1 MMLLKFDVSDQQAM
15 MKTVFAPPSPGDRVE
30 ILSVELLEQHRPLIE
45 NLKTFCRSVG
55 LELGWHY
62 LLDLAWIITRLD
74 LHSSKNILDAGAGTG
89 VLQWYLAQ
97 QGVSVISVDR
107 MNRASLPLRF
117 RRRFRVQGLRK
128 EDLLPANQVF
138 WAGFHRG
145 SNGTAQKD
153 GLRRFPVQF
162 RELAGY
168 YFSKPVK
175 GCVKIYNQDLS
186 KLEDIRTESVD
197 AVVAVSALEHNSQAD
212 LRMVVNEL
220 LRILKPGGK
229 LIATLVAGKNK
240 DFWHEPSQAWCY
252 TDESLKQIFD
262 LPEETPSNYNNYDS
276 LFDSLR
282 NCAELRDGLARF
294 YYKSGTSGM
303 PWGKWD
309 PQYQPVGVCKIKIP
323 LT

>member
-1 MMLLKFDVSDQQAM
+1 MRAEIANQQAM
-15 MKTVFAPPSPGDRVE
+15 MTSANAPSSGDCVE
-30 ILSVELLEQHRPLIE
+30 ILSVELLDQYRPLVE
-45 NLKTFCRSVG
+45 NLKTFSRSVG
-55 LELGWHY
+55 VELGWHY
-62 LLDLAWIITRLD
+62 LLDLVWIITRLD
-74 LHSSKNILDAGAGTG
+74 LHTAKNLLDAGAGTG

-97 QGVSVISVDR
+97 QGAAVISVDR
-107 MNRASLPLRF
+107 MSRASLPLRF
-117 RRRFRVQGLRK
+117 RRRFRVEGLRK

-138 WAGFHRG
+138 WAGFRRG
-145 SNGTAQKD
+145 SNGTAQKG
-153 GLRRFPVQF
+153 GLRRFTVQF

-168 YFSKPVK
+168 YFSNPVK

-212 LRMVVNEL
+212 LRMVVKEL

-229 LIATLVAGKNK
+229 LIATLVAGKNE

-262 LPEETPSNYNNYDS
+262 LPEETPSNYSQYDS
-276 LFDSLR
+276 LFESLR
-282 NCAELRDGLARF
+282 DCAELRDGLAKF

-323 LT
+323 IT